1 MTDDEIKEMI
11 QRHEGYRPYVYYD
24 SLGFPTAGYGHA
36 FLPKSPI
43 SHDVAVLLF
52 EEDFCRAKRD
62 YDKLKLDLDPVRRGV
77 VLDMLFNLGL
87 SRFRVFE
94 KMIAALSQGDYDKAA
109 DEMIDSLWYTQTKG
123 RAKKL
128 AEMMRTGNQQKC

>member
-87 SRFRVFE
+87 PRFRGFRD
-94 KMIAALSQGDYDKAA
+94 MISALMRDDYETAA
-109 DEMIDSLWYTQTKG
+109 DEMLDSLWSDQVKG
-123 RAKKL
+123 RSQKL
-128 AEMMRTGNQQKC
+128 ANMMRTGNQQKC

>member
-36 FLPKSPI
+36 FLPNSPI
-43 SHDVAVLLF
+43 SHDVAKALF
-52 EEDFCRAKRD
+52 EDDFCRAKRD

-77 VLDMLFNLGL
+77 ILDMLFNLGL
-87 SRFRVFE
+87 PRFRGFSN
-94 KMIAALSQGDYDKAA
+94 MISTLKRKDYVSAS
-109 DEMIDSLWYTQTKG
+109 EHGLDSLWAKQVKG
-123 RAKKL
+123 RANHLMKIL
-128 AEMMRTGNQQKC
+128 RTGEWE

>member
-11 QRHEGYRPYVYYD
+11 QKHEGYRPYVYYD

-36 FLPKSPI
+36 FLPRSPI
-43 SHDVAVLLF
+43 SHDVAIALF
-52 EEDFCRAKRD
+52 EDDWCRAKRD

-87 SRFRVFE
+87 PRFRGFA
-94 KMIAALSQGDYDKAA
+94 KMITALSQDDYETASK
-109 DEMIDSLWYTQTKG
+109 EGLDSLWAKQIKG
-123 RAKKL
+123 RANHLMKIL
-128 AEMMRTGNQQKC
+128 RTGEWE

>member
-52 EEDFCRAKRD
+52 KEDFCRAKRD

-77 VLDMLFNLGL
+77 ILDMLYNLGL
-87 SRFRVFE
+87 SRFRGFSN
-94 KMIAALSQGDYDKAA
+94 MIDALNQGDYDKAA
-109 DEMIDSLWYTQTKG
+109 VEMLDSLWSKQVKG
-123 RAKKL
+123 RAGRL
-128 AEMMRTGNQQKC
+128 AKMMREGK

>member
-11 QRHEGYRPYVYYD
+11 QRHEGYRPFVYYD

-36 FLPKSPI
+36 FLPNSPI
-43 SHDVAVLLF
+43 SHDVAMALF
-52 EEDFCRAKRD
+52 EDDFCRAKKD

-87 SRFRVFE
+87 TRFRGFQ
-94 KMIAALSQGDYDKAA
+94 KTIDALKKGDYEVAA
-109 DEMIDSLWYTQTKG
+109 DEMLHSKLATQERG
-123 RAKKL
+123 RADHLVK
-128 AEMMRTGNQQKC
+128 MMREGK

>member
-36 FLPKSPI
+36 FLPNSPI
-43 SHDVAVLLF
+43 SHSVAVALF
-52 EEDFCRAKRD
+52 EDDFCRAKKD

-87 SRFRVFE
+87 PRFRGFSKTIV
-94 KMIAALSQGDYDKAA
+94 ALSQGNYEVAA
-109 DEMIDSLWYTQTKG
+109 DEMLQSLWATQVKS
-123 RAKKL
+123 RANRL
-128 AEMMRTGNQQKC
+128 AKMMREGK

>member
-11 QRHEGYRPYVYYD
+11 QRHEGYRPFVYYD

-36 FLPKSPI
+36 FLPNSPI
-43 SHDVAVLLF
+43 SHDVAKALF
-52 EEDFCRAKRD
+52 EDDFCRAKKD

-87 SRFRVFE
+87 TRFRGFQ
-94 KMIAALSQGDYDKAA
+94 KTIDALKIGDYEVAA
-109 DEMIDSLWYTQTKG
+109 DEMLQSLWATQVKG
-123 RAKKL
+123 RAHRLTK
-128 AEMMRTGNQQKC
+128 MMREGK

>member
-36 FLPKSPI
+36 FLPNSPI
-43 SHDVAVLLF
+43 SHNVAKALF
-52 EEDFCRAKRD
+52 DDDFCRAKRD

-87 SRFRVFE
+87 SRFRGFR
-94 KMIAALSQGDYDKAA
+94 KMISALKRGEYAKTA
-109 DEMIDSLWYTQTKG
+109 DEMLDSLWADQVKS
-123 RAKKL
+123 RANHL
-128 AEMMRTGNQQKC
+128 AEIMKTGEIK